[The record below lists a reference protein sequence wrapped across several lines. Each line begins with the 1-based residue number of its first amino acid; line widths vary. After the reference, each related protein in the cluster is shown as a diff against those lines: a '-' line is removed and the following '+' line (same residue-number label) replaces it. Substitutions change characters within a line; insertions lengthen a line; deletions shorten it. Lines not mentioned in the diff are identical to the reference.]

1 MKGCVW
7 CFISVVYNVTISIYQ
22 LENSPRRGK
31 IIIILIQSNFQLS
44 VKSNL
49 TLHWFCLTSLRDWSR
64 NLAPLCQPI
73 RSKTKT
79 NHDLFTH
86 VFPRFKK
93 FAFFQLNWLFK
104 AFFFLLI
111 GHSGYFGFGF
121 TAHKKHKR
129 LPNITNIFTWTTKV
143 SHFVPQYPWKNLC
156 S

>member
-86 VFPRFKK
+86 VFPRFRK
-93 FAFFQLNWLFK
+93 FAFFQLNWL
-104 AFFFLLI
+104 FFFLLI

-143 SHFVPQYPWKNLC
+143 SHCVPQYPWKNLC